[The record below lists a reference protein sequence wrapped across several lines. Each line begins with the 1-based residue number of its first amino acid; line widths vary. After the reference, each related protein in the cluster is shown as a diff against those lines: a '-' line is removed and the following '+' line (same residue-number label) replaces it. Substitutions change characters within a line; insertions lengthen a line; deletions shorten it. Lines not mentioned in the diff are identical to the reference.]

1 MYIHRFIIG
10 FFICVNQAFTQ
21 DFNIE
26 EEGLKPLPKQ
36 VGKTVLKTFHAQN
49 QFEFMNCKLIGK
61 AINLSNSKKDSSF
74 VVTTSNA
81 CGWGASSGP
90 VWVVSKIENSY
101 TSIMHTI
108 TNGVE
113 FKEEKNNRLRQIVT
127 EGGSAGHWS
136 YARWGFT
143 GKYYKKL
150 ESYVFLPDDEELCKA
165 HQDICPF
172 ETSN

>member
-1 MYIHRFIIG
+1 MYLYRFIIA
-10 FFICVNQAFTQ
+10 FFICTNQAFAQ

-26 EEGLKPLPKQ
+26 EEGLKSLPKQ
-36 VGKTVLKTFHAQN
+36 VERAIRTHKQL
-49 QFEFMNCKLIGK
+49 EFTSCKLIGK
-61 AINLSNSKKDSSF
+61 AINLSNSKKDTSF

-90 VWVVSKIENSY
+90 VWVVSKINNSY

-127 EGGSAGHWS
+127 EGGSAGHIS

-143 GKYYKKL
+143 GKYYKEL
-150 ESYVFLPDDEELCKA
+150 ESYVFLPDDDELCKA
-165 HQDICPF
+165 HRVICPF
-172 ETSN
+172 DTSN